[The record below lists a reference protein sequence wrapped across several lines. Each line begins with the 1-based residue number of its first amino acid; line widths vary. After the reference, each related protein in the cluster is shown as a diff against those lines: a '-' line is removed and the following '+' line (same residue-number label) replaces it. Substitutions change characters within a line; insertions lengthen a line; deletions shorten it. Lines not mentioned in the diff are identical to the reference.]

1 MEEVGLGKEEE
12 ALKLALGGADLGV
25 EERDGDRQGKRGER
39 RPWSGVTKL
48 GGEFLK
54 KRAQS
59 AANCQCVLADLHWL
73 PKGSGSLGKFKG
85 RNLQGPVIEGRCPAP
100 APCGSFGTERGS
112 GPWGEKGIG
121 RELQAE

>member
-1 MEEVGLGKEEE
+1 MEEVSLGKEEE

-59 AANCQCVLADLHWL
+59 AVNCQYVLADLNWL

-85 RNLQGPVIEGRCPAP
+85 RNLQGPVSEGHCPAP
-100 APCGSFGTERGS
+100 APCVSFGTERGS
-112 GPWGEKGIG
+112 GPWGEKGTG
-121 RELQAE
+121 REL